1 MKLSPFEAGLFT
13 LLGIVGALAVVGTVW
28 EVRFPEPAE
37 RTAVEAAGWMLVEGP
52 VEDKTVEDKS
62 LPYESWHYV
71 FTHPGTGKIL
81 KVTVNVESPSDSRAE
96 LEAKAELS
104 AYKLAL
110 ERLLSEKTH
119 QQSPANVGVR

>member
-1 MKLSPFEAGLFT
+1 MKLSPFEVGLFT
-13 LLGIVGALAVVGTVW
+13 LLGIIGALAVYGTW
-28 EVRFPEPAE
+28 GGHFPESAE
-37 RTAVEAAGWMLVEGP
+37 RTAVRAAGWMLAEGP
-52 VEDKTVEDKS
+52 LEDKTVGDKS

-81 KVTVNVESPSDSRAE
+81 KVTVNVESSSDSRAE

-110 ERLLSEKTH
+110 ERLLGEKTH
-119 QQSPANVGVR
+119 QQSPAKAGVR